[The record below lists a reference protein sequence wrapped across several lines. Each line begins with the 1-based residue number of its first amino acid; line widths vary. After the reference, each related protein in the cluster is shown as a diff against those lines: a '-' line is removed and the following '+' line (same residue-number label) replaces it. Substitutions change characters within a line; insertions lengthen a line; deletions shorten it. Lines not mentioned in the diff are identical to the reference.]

1 MHGQWKAW
9 TDLKAMAFPPTL
21 CTVAGSNKPEAWD
34 AAALSSALSL
44 HCVPEVSPWVQLLLT
59 FTVSFVATREAVG
72 DQLFPFFF
80 FKKAI
85 SHVWEAADN
94 IYYIRILVFQALYL
108 TSLRLSYSDTKV
120 FIFSEACHIILFKM
134 GSSGSSVSF
143 PEPNQ

>member
-1 MHGQWKAW
+1 MDGSESYGLSPHPVHCGRQQQAW
-9 TDLKAMAFPPTL
+9 GMRCSSAEQCSVPALCAWDLSMSTALADFHSKLRSYMWGCRGSAFP
-21 CTVAGSNKPEAWD
+21 
-34 AAALSSALSL
+34 SS
-44 HCVPEVSPWVQLLLT
+44 
-59 FTVSFVATREAVG
+59 
-72 DQLFPFFF
+72 FFF

-85 SHVWEAADN
+85 SYVWKAADN